1 MENVNHVAKRIT
13 KPGQIAA
20 YEYRGHHIE
29 RYGKGW
35 AYFTDQVNGAS
46 TLENAKLFIDDFIQD
61 NNR

>member
-1 MENVNHVAKRIT
+1 MNDLKHAAKRLT
-13 KPGQIAA
+13 KPGQIPA

-46 TLENAKLFIDDFIQD
+46 TLENAKWFIDAFIE
-61 NNR
+61 RGMK